1 MSENRF
7 LRILLII
14 AMVTIV
20 LLALVIFALIKSN
33 QSNKNPSDQ
42 PTATVSPISQDENS
56 RKSKDVDTV
65 TEIMC
70 AAEKVASEV
79 QYDKFI
85 KNGTTFTISASGA
98 TLTLTVDGLDNTAT
112 EGGRVAEAWKE
123 MASFTSNVQLS
134 SKAFKTN
141 ATGTS
146 TVVGTVGKDGNIKW
160 TGAGLF
166 EKDKTDKEGEFFTSY
181 SPDFEKKLAS

>member
-1 MSENRF
+1 MKKNQGFSLIELIVVIAIMAILVGVLAPAY
-7 LRILLII
+7 LRY
-14 AMVTIV
+14 VE
-20 LLALVIFALIKSN
+20 KSRR
-33 QSNKNPSDQ
+33 S
-42 PTATVSPISQDENS
+42 T
-56 RKSKDVDTV
+56 DVDTV
-65 TEIMC
+65 SEIMG
-70 AAEKVASEV
+70 AAEKVASEA

-98 TLTLTVDGLDNTAT
+98 TITLEVDGLDNTAT
-112 EGGRVAEAWKE
+112 EGGRVEEAWKE
-123 MASFTSNVQLS
+123 MASFTANVQLS

-160 TGAGLF
+160 VGSGLF
-166 EKDKTDKEGEFFTSY
+166 AKGKTDKEGEFFTSY